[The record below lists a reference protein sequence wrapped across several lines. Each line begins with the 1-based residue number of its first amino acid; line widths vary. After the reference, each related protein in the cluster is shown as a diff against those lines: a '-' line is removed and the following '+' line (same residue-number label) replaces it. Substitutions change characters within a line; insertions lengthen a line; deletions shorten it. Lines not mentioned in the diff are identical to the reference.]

1 MTLDNISF
9 LGCGSWG
16 GALGQV
22 VAKKGIPVTMWHR
35 KQAIVQSLTETRSH
49 YLVPSLTFPDNV
61 VFTSN
66 IYEAIHGTDIIILAL
81 PSQSIRGLLQ
91 SYKEIWTEYHTF
103 VNVSKGIEIDTLM
116 TVSEVVIDVLGDS
129 FTKVVTLSGPSHAEE
144 VIQGHPTTLVSAST
158 NSDAAKEVQSIF
170 SNNVLRTYA
179 NSDIKGVEL
188 GGSMKNVIAIAA
200 GICDGIGFGDNT
212 KAALLTRG
220 MAEISRLGTAMGA
233 NLKTF
238 QGLSGIGDLIVTC
251 LSQHSRNRRVGQ
263 AIGEGSSLDDALGDM
278 MMVAE
283 GVKSAKSVHQL
294 REKFNISMPICEA
307 VYQILFEGKDPKLS
321 VTDLMTRE
329 LRGED

>member
-1 MTLDNISF
+1 LFNSAQTI
-9 LGCGSWG
+9 
-16 GALGQV
+16 
-22 VAKKGIPVTMWHR
+22 
-35 KQAIVQSLTETRSH
+35 
-49 YLVPSLTFPDNV
+49 
-61 VFTSN
+61 
-66 IYEAIHGTDIIILAL
+66 
-81 PSQSIRGLLQ
+81 
-91 SYKEIWTEYHTF
+91 
-103 VNVSKGIEIDTLM
+103 VNVAKGIEIDTLM
-116 TVSEVVIDVLGDS
+116 TVSEVIIDVLGDS

-170 SNNVLRTYA
+170 SNKVLRTYA

-233 NLKTF
+233 DLKTF

-294 REKFNISMPICEA
+294 REKFNVSMPICEA
-307 VYQILFEGKDPKLS
+307 VYQILFEGKDPKIS
-321 VTDLMTRE
+321 VTDLMTRK